1 MNQNWQVTAENVIK
15 MLRSVQEKSPDNAL
29 RVFFSEKR
37 TTEKY
42 RTFMPQSSNE
52 LQKKML
58 SLVLTPLIKALELL
72 VIEYNPVGT
81 G

>member
-1 MNQNWQVTAENVIK
+1 MNQNLQVTAENVIE

-42 RTFMPQSSNE
+42 RTFMPQASNE

-58 SLVLTPLIKALELL
+58 SLVLTPLIKALELP